1 MNGITNIQNTLTNFM
16 LRLDGQGIHIDELI
30 IKIWA
35 KNDINVRLENVQKQ
49 ENDTLYIITEVQEK
63 LGKMEV
69 EIARLKDNLVKLESQ
84 VNSHNSQV

>member
-1 MNGITNIQNTLTNFM
+1 M